1 MNDENERHFLLAIT
15 VVFALSLAMV
25 AIFCGEDVM
34 KSFKIIFFIGFC
46 IFSILIC
53 IFFGFLLFSKKNISN
68 VEKTK
73 SWSVYKSE
81 TNLVD
86 VERLLFNK
94 DSVEIQKQEF
104 LKNLR
109 IVDFDAVSQKVSA
122 NTFSHCINIEEVN
135 FYKNP
140 GKDFD
145 KDAFNGC
152 TLLKTVNL
160 VGNYEDWKDF
170 QITVPVDCEIKFL
183 PTKNIVIPEILLKK
197 VKNNDSI
204 IMQNYIYN
212 TLSDTTENKPNSES
226 SFEVNAD
233 VKIDNSESSNT
244 TISIEPSLS
253 LPISSDDDFH
263 SEDNEPPESANEK

>member
-15 VVFALSLAMV
+15 VVFALMLAVV
-25 AIFCGEDVM
+25 AIFCEGDVM

-197 VKNNDSI
+197 VKDNDSI

>member
-1 MNDENERHFLLAIT
+1 
-15 VVFALSLAMV
+15 
-25 AIFCGEDVM
+25 M

-53 IFFGFLLFSKKNISN
+53 VFFGFLLFSKKNISN

-170 QITVPVDCEIKFL
+170 QITVPIDCEIKFL
-183 PTKNIVIPEILLKK
+183 PTKKIVIPEILLKK
-197 VKNNDSI
+197 VKDNDSI
-204 IMQNYIYN
+204 VMQNYIYN
-212 TLSDTTENKPNSES
+212 TLSDTTENRSNSEN
-226 SFEVNAD
+226 SFEANTYVE
-233 VKIDNSESSNT
+233 IDNSETNNT
-244 TISIEPSLS
+244 TINADAELS
-253 LPISSDDDFH
+253 LHGSSDDDCQ
-263 SEDNEPPESANEK
+263 SEDKEPPESVNEK